1 MTRIATGEWDAV
13 IVGHSSFEKIPV
25 SKELQLNHI
34 NNEIKNIEMAIE
46 RLKME
51 HGERFSVK
59 KMEAMKKG
67 LTKKFQKLLSE
78 EKKDETINFEQL
90 GVDYLF
96 VDEAHEFKNLALFSK
111 MTNVSGISSV
121 ASQKASDLYMK
132 IRFLDSLKPNNCVVF
147 ATGTPISN
155 SIAELYTMQKYLQ
168 YNTLKQMGLEYFD
181 SWASV
186 FGQTITTLELSP
198 DNGGFRNKTRFAK
211 FNNVPEL
218 LNLFKN
224 IADVQTAKT
233 LQLPVPK
240 LKFNRY
246 EIVSAPKSNELSQ
259 YIEELVRRSEDI
271 KNNVVA
277 PYEDNMLKV
286 TNDGRKAALDLRLID
301 ENMPDLSDSKI
312 NLAVN
317 NITQIYNDTKKDNLT
332 QLVFCDLSTPKAD
345 KSFNIYDDIKTKL
358 IKNGVEENE
367 IAFIHD
373 ADTEQKKAELF
384 EDVRTGK
391 IRILLGS
398 TFKMGAGMN
407 VQNKLI
413 ALHHLDC
420 PWRPSDIEQREGR
433 ILRQGNENE
442 EVQIFRYV
450 TESSFDGYSYQLIE
464 TKANFIN
471 QIMTSNVSAR
481 TMEDVDNSALSY
493 SEVKAIAT
501 GNPLIMEKFKV
512 ETELKQITLLKA
524 KYDSSKKEMENDVLI
539 NYPKELNE
547 HKQILKLIEQD
558 LPLVVDTS
566 GENFCIEIMGTVYDE
581 RSKASEKFATLNSI
595 LKLEERVLGHI
606 SGFEIVGSN
615 DQVMNLSHFY
625 LKGAYKY
632 PIETSSSSLGNII
645 KIENVLKNIE
655 NRKTIEIE
663 TIDKINKKLSQTQEE
678 LKKPFNKIEELKEL
692 LLKKNKIYKEL
703 GIDQD
708 EEQIMFDN
716 ELNAKQYELDL

>member
-1 MTRIATGEWDAV
+1 M
-13 IVGHSSFEKIPV
+13 
-25 SKELQLNHI
+25 
-34 NNEIKNIEMAIE
+34 
-46 RLKME
+46 
-51 HGERFSVK
+51 
-59 KMEAMKKG
+59 
-67 LTKKFQKLLSE
+67 
-78 EKKDETINFEQL
+78 
-90 GVDYLF
+90 
-96 VDEAHEFKNLALFSK
+96 
-111 MTNVSGISSV
+111 SGISSV

-132 IRFLDSLKPNNCVVF
+132 IRYLDSLKPNNCVVF

-246 EIVSAPKSNELSQ
+246 EIISAPKSNELSQ

-301 ENMPDLSDSKI
+301 ENMPDLPDSKI

-345 KSFNIYDDIKTKL
+345 KSFNIYDDIKAKL

-606 SGFEIVGSN
+606 SGFEIVGSK